1 MEQAWPDAH
10 ADFLSSLSAEEK
22 DTLLRRAKTIKL
34 APRDLLFEAGD
45 RSDDVFIIGTG
56 CIKLF
61 HLSRSG
67 RQTILRFAF
76 NGDLFGIAEIL
87 SKAKREISAEANVAS
102 EIYSISELDF
112 LDFLRTH
119 PEASMRAIGILSAR
133 VRTVGLSL
141 VDIATDDVETR
152 LARLLLRFAA
162 ISEKAHCDDVEN
174 EGEVCINV
182 RLTHQDIASL
192 IGSSRQTVTTT
203 LANLRKRGTLRTVN
217 HHIHIVR
224 SDHLRRMTEIA
235 MQ

>member
-87 SKAKREISAEANVAS
+87 SKAKREISAEANVAT
-102 EIYSISELDF
+102 EIYSISEPDF

-224 SDHLRRMTEIA
+224 PDHLRRMTEIA